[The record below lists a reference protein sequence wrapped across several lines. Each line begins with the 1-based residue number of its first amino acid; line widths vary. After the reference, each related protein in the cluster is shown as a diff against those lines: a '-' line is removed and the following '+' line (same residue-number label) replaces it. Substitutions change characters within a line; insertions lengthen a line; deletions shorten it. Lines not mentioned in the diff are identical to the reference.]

1 MTTWQL
7 ETDSMATAVGEPM
20 SAAATD
26 RNNGAEF
33 WPHPPQTVEESG
45 LSVPFIEDHL
55 TRLLYFKQQ
64 MTGAELASE
73 CGLPYVA
80 VQPLIHRLARDHFF
94 EVVGQV
100 ARVDSGYRYALAS
113 KGHSRA
119 AEALNYSWYDGPL
132 PVPIDQYVAS
142 LKNQPGSDLLFRRED
157 LRDAFSDLVV
167 SDDYLDRI
175 GPAINAG
182 NSLFLYG
189 SAGNGKTATADRI
202 TRMIGGALFIPRA
215 IEVGGSIVMIYD
227 QLNHELAEEPS
238 GRRYDGRWI
247 YIKRPVIVTGGELT
261 LAVLDLIWNY
271 AGKFYEAPLQMK
283 ANGGTFLIDDFGRQ
297 LVRPAD
303 LLNRWIVPLEKR
315 VDYLTLRTGKKFEI
329 PFKVLLLFSTNLN
342 PTDLADE
349 AFLRRLGFRVGVQD
363 PNEAEFE
370 QLFRMYCASFGVPF
384 DRSAIDWLLATWWH
398 PYNRPL
404 RFVQPRDLIAQVVA
418 IAQYLNREPAMEPE
432 LLDRACRNYFITDTR
447 SGPTQAR
454 V

>member
-1 MTTWQL
+1 MSTWQV
-7 ETDSMATAVGEPM
+7 EADSARAAIEEPT
-20 SAAATD
+20 AAAPN
-26 RNNGAEF
+26 RPNGFGF
-33 WPHPPQTVEESG
+33 WPDPPQTVEESG

-55 TRLLYFKQQ
+55 VRLLYFGQH
-64 MTGAELASE
+64 MTGAELADGA
-73 CGLPYVA
+73 GLPYVA
-80 VQPLIHRLARDHFF
+80 LQQLIHGLAREHFF

-100 ARVDSGYRYALAS
+100 SRVDSGYRYALAP
-113 KGHSRA
+113 KGHARA
-119 AEALNYSWYDGPL
+119 SEALNYTWYDGPL
-132 PVPIDQYVAS
+132 PVPIDQYVEA
-142 LKNQPGSDLLFRRED
+142 LKTQTSDELLFRRQD
-157 LRDAFSDLVV
+157 LRESFSDLVV

-189 SAGNGKTATADRI
+189 AAGNGKTATAERI

-215 IEVGGSIVMIYD
+215 IEVGGSIVMLYD
-227 QLNHELAEEPS
+227 QLNHQLGEVPS
-238 GRRYDGRWI
+238 ARRYDGRWI

-261 LAVLDLIWNY
+261 LAVLDLIWNS

-297 LVRPAD
+297 LVRAAD

-349 AFLRRLGFRVGVQD
+349 AFLRRLGFRVGVED
-363 PNEAEFE
+363 PTDEQFE
-370 QLFRMYCASFGVPF
+370 ELFRLYCAMFDVPF
-384 DRSAIDWLLATWWH
+384 DRSAIDWLLQNWWY

-418 IAQYLNREPAMEPE
+418 ISQYLNREPAMEPE
-432 LLDRACRNYFITDTR
+432 LLDRACRNYFITDSR
-447 SGPTQAR
+447 SGPTQAQA
-454 V
+454 